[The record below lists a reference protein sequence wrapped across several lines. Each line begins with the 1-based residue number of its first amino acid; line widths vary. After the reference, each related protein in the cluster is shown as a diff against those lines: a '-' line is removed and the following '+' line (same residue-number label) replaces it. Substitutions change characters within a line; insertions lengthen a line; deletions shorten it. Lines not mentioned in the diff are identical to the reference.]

1 MQRLIP
7 FILASFV
14 VIAAATRLL
23 AQSEQPPLRLVSDPA
38 EVGLPP
44 ATKLEA
50 FTPAPGSIVTV
61 GFDPLRGLQ
70 LVAGVNVEVRE
81 VHDDRGDG
89 ARGLVIRVAEGET
102 RRDFSYVDADEVPSL
117 LAGIDALLQ
126 VTTNPT
132 PFAMFEVRY
141 ATRGELEFTVFS
153 NPRGEI
159 VYAIQA
165 GRTVRA
171 QRVLTTTDVS
181 RLRGLLDAAQARL
194 TATRGR

>member
-1 MQRLIP
+1 MHRLTA
-7 FILASFV
+7 FILGSIA
-14 VIAAATRLL
+14 VIAAASPLL
-23 AQSEQPPLRLVSDPA
+23 AQSEQAPPRPLTDA
-38 EVGLPP
+38 ADVGLPP

-70 LVAGVNVEVRE
+70 LVQGVNVEVRE
-81 VHDDRGDG
+81 VHDDHGDG
-89 ARGLVIRVAEGET
+89 ARGLVIRVTEVET

-117 LAGIDALLQ
+117 LAGIDTLLQ

-153 NPRGEI
+153 NARGEI